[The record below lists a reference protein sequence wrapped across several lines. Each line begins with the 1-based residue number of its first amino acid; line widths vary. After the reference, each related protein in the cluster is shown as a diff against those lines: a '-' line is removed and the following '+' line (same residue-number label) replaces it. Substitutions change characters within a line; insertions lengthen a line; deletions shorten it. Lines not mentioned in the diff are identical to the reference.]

1 MSFFERDN
9 ELRRMHLL
17 RDIAIAEAEEQAIKE
32 TLKDRQNEEAK
43 EQIKIVDRNAMPLVP
58 EDKPVKPQE
67 TKQDRDPNA
76 KPWVPKD
83 PPIEPQETKQEIK
96 FKVNPDATPYV
107 PKAQPLEPQEIE
119 PQEPREIRAQ
129 DENTTIFKELLSL
142 QEKQSELSSMLVKQ
156 NQLNNLPV
164 KEPPVFSG
172 DPFDYPAFITAFD

>member
-32 TLKDRQNEEAK
+32 TLKDKQNEETK

-83 PPIEPQETKQEIK
+83 PPIEPQETKQELNLKCARKCASAADLISISLR
-96 FKVNPDATPYV
+96 PT
-107 PKAQPLEPQEIE
+107 
-119 PQEPREIRAQ
+119 IR
-129 DENTTIFKELLSL
+129 KL
-142 QEKQSELSSMLVKQ
+142 
-156 NQLNNLPV
+156 
-164 KEPPVFSG
+164 FS
-172 DPFDYPAFITAFD
+172 ISQKLTEQRT